1 MDTNLSLLSCVVVS
15 YKLNEVCGKRRLDDA
30 KLCEVEG
37 AGAVELAPDPARLV
51 RLFAIEG

>member
-1 MDTNLSLLSCVVVS
+1 MDTNLSLLSRVVVS

-30 KLCEVEG
+30 ELCEVEG
-37 AGAVELAPDPARLV
+37 AGAVELVPDPACLV